1 VRFFKGAGNTGTHLG
16 RLWSNSGQ
24 LLASV
29 TFAGESGSGWQQASF
44 SAPVPVVAG
53 TMYVVSYY
61 APNGHYSVNE
71 GFFAGTGVDRA
82 PLHALRDGVDG
93 ANGVYRYGA
102 GGGFPVN
109 GYLSTNYWVDVV
121 FTTG

>member
-1 VRFFKGAGNTGTHLG
+1 
-16 RLWSNSGQ
+16 
-24 LLASV
+24 
-29 TFAGESGSGWQQASF
+29 
-44 SAPVPVVAG
+44 
-53 TMYVVSYY
+53 VVSYY